1 MKYNNRT
8 GCQVLCQI
16 GDTPSPPLQSSH
28 GNGVNWWDNDT
39 IFFNVELGGGQFPF
53 LGNMNKIIGDQTTT
67 QWSGHDPNEPDTI
80 LSLTLQG
87 RKAYLT
93 IRNPQYTGYWINNSL
108 DCIPCCTCSGDKLA
122 LTLSLDSGSTSGLP
136 SKVYVTLCTNESIC
150 DSIPPSPP
158 SPPSQPSPPC
168 QKNKYR
174 LYIFTDSE
182 CTQLYDYTKNSV
194 GIDEF
199 VYIVEQDGTQTE
211 HQIKTDG
218 KNWLRS
224 DGSVMIAV
232 DTACN
237 QINDD
242 NLYAHTVMEC

>member
-1 MKYNNRT
+1 MSRYIMKYNNRT

-16 GDTPSPPLQSSH
+16 GDTPSPP
-28 GNGVNWWDNDT
+28 
-39 IFFNVELGGGQFPF
+39 
-53 LGNMNKIIGDQTTT
+53 
-67 QWSGHDPNEPDTI
+67 
-80 LSLTLQG
+80 
-87 RKAYLT
+87 
-93 IRNPQYTGYWINNSL
+93 
-108 DCIPCCTCSGDKLA
+108 
-122 LTLSLDSGSTSGLP
+122 
-136 SKVYVTLCTNESIC
+136 
-150 DSIPPSPP
+150 
-158 SPPSQPSPPC
+158 C

-174 LYIFTDSE
+174 LYIFTDSK

-199 VYIVEQDGTQTE
+199 VYIVDQNGNQTE

-218 KNWLRS
+218 TNWLRS
-224 DGSVMIAV
+224 NGSVMIAV